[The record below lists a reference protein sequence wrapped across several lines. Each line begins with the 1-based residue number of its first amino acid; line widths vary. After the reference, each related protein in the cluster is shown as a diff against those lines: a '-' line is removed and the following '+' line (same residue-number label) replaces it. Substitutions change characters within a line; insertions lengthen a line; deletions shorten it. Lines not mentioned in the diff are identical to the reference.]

1 MCYHR
6 VVLFNLFSYITCVT
20 SIQKR
25 TQWYTLIK
33 WLNNPIIT
41 IHDEKKKS
49 NCAEYS
55 LDIRE
60 INEFNENQQIS

>member
-1 MCYHR
+1 MM
-6 VVLFNLFSYITCVT
+6 
-20 SIQKR
+20 K
-25 TQWYTLIK
+25 
-33 WLNNPIIT
+33 
-41 IHDEKKKS
+41 KKKS